1 MAGRAR
7 CALRGG
13 EQGAQHFAKASSFQF
28 GIYLEFEIWDSQDVM
43 APRTRIITLN
53 LGSQSIELAE
63 FRTAT
68 PGDLV
73 LCSYGSREILVE
85 PGEKGIR
92 VPQMTAAVCEL
103 LEELHIE

>member
-1 MAGRAR
+1 
-7 CALRGG
+7 
-13 EQGAQHFAKASSFQF
+13 
-28 GIYLEFEIWDSQDVM
+28 M

-92 VPQMTAAVCEL
+92 APQMTAAVCEL
-103 LEELHIE
+103 LEELHIERGHVTYTIAEESVFSRFVELPAIGDEKIERLYRV